1 MTELDI
7 GKAVKEILSRDNTA
21 VVKHNKERNIT
32 VYEIKKNVV
41 KTDKE
46 R

>member
-1 MTELDI
+1 MTELEI
-7 GKAVKEILSRDNTA
+7 GKAVKEILLRDNTA
-21 VVKHNKERNIT
+21 VVKRNKERNIT
-32 VYEIKKNVV
+32 VYEIKKNIV

>member
-1 MTELDI
+1 MTELEI
-7 GKAVKEILSRDNTA
+7 GKVVKQILSRDNTA
-21 VVKHNKERNIT
+21 VVKRDKERNIT
-32 VYEIKKNVV
+32 VYEIKKNIV

>member
-1 MTELDI
+1 MTELEI

-21 VVKHNKERNIT
+21 VVGQNKERNIT

>member
-1 MTELDI
+1 MTELEI
-7 GKAVKEILSRDNTA
+7 GKAVKEILLRDNMA
-21 VVKHNKERNIT
+21 VVKRNKERNIT
-32 VYEIKKNVV
+32 VYEIKKNIV

>member
-1 MTELDI
+1 MTELEI

-21 VVKHNKERNIT
+21 VVKRNKERNIT
-32 VYEIKKNVV
+32 VYEINKNIV